1 MRKIIYIFSIL
12 VMFCIDIGVVNAAYD
27 KNQELLKK
35 YIEQAENV
43 KVKYILDEEYT
54 DTNGNQVNGMFKL
67 EITGLTN
74 ELTVRLFGAEEYYY
88 YLEDDGVDGI
98 ITITGVESGI
108 KKIGIYYQQYALV
121 KTISVNIPKYNYYS
135 ERIECEGISGEE
147 LDVCG
152 KWYEYELNESTFLYK
167 VNKYKESQEKL
178 EEEKEKNK
186 FSIFFNNIVDFLLDY
201 YIYIIIVIVSIALIT
216 LFIVIR
222 KKRYSL
228 E

>member
-167 VNKYKESQEKL
+167 VNKYKESQDKL

>member
-67 EITGLTN
+67 EITGLTDD
-74 ELTVRLFGAEEYYY
+74 LKIRVLGTEEYYY
-88 YLEDDGVDGI
+88 TSDAIDGI

-108 KKIGIYYQQYALV
+108 KKIGVYYRKYVTLV

>member
-67 EITGLTN
+67 EITGLTDD
-74 ELTVRLFGAEEYYY
+74 LKIRVLGTEEYYY
-88 YLEDDGVDGI
+88 TSDAIDGI

-108 KKIGIYYQQYALV
+108 KKIGVYYRKYVTLV

-186 FSIFFNNIVDFLLDY
+186 FSIFFNNIVNFLLDY

>member
-67 EITGLTN
+67 EITGLTDD
-74 ELTVRLFGAEEYYY
+74 LKIRVLGTEEYYY
-88 YLEDDGVDGI
+88 TSDAIDGI

-108 KKIGIYYQQYALV
+108 KKIGVYYRKYVTLV

-152 KWYEYELNESTFLYK
+152 KWYEYELNESTFIYK

-178 EEEKEKNK
+178 EEEKEQNK
-186 FSIFFNNIVDFLLDY
+186 VSIFFNNIVNFLLDY
-201 YIYIIIVIVSIALIT
+201 YIYIIIVIVSIAFIT